1 MTIYLVGTSH
11 IAKESLEKVKDIIF
25 EKNPT
30 CVAVE
35 LDMNRYMALKSRE
48 KGKEINLPFLEKAI
62 FSLLRSI
69 QESLSKE
76 TNILP
81 GQEMLDACE
90 VAMKVGAKVAF
101 IDQDINVTMR
111 RLMQRLGFFGKM
123 KLLFYL
129 VIGMTGIPIKGL
141 VMSKQIDLNK
151 IPEEKFIEDAMTE
164 LKDAFPAIYD
174 VLVDERNK
182 VMAENLKKLSTE
194 YEDIVAI
201 IGAGHVKGVGQ
212 ILSDRSEDRN

>member
-11 IAKESLEKVKDIIF
+11 IAKESLEKVKNIIF

-35 LDMNRYMALKSRE
+35 LDMNRYIALKSRE
-48 KGKEINLPFLEKAI
+48 RGDIKLPFLEKAI

-90 VAMKVGAKVAF
+90 TAMKVGAKVAF

-111 RLMQRLGFFGKM
+111 RLMQRLGFFGKL
-123 KLLFYL
+123 KLISYL
-129 VIGMTGIPIKGL
+129 VIGMAGIPIKGL
-141 VMSKQIDLNK
+141 VMPKQMDLNK
-151 IPEEKFIEDAMTE
+151 IPEEQFIEDAMAE

-182 VMAENLKKLSTE
+182 VMAENLRKLGKE
-194 YEDIVAI
+194 CENIVAI
-201 IGAGHVKGVGQ
+201 IGAGHVKGVSQ
-212 ILSDRSEDRN
+212 ILSEDRN